1 MPPGNLWESGER
13 TLLRLSRRSAYSSS
27 TSCSR
32 GLQAGAWLE
41 GGGGSAM
48 FFQRLGFMILH
59 WRSVA
64 SFEAALVAYWRDA
77 LQNVCIYL

>member
-1 MPPGNLWESGER
+1 MGELRKTKKEPSQPIRFGYAGTRWESGKR

-48 FFQRLGFMILH
+48 IF
-59 WRSVA
+59 SDP
-64 SFEAALVAYWRDA
+64 SS
-77 LQNVCIYL
+77 